1 MDTQTDV
8 QIFLATERGR
18 SESEGFR
25 SYHTFKFGAYRQEG
39 RQPFGALQLLN
50 DDVLRPGAS
59 LSLRV
64 EQPTEVLLLPLV
76 GGLEY
81 GCGAVSDFLEP
92 GGAAWLSLAAD
103 ESYTVTNPYETEY
116 INVLHCWRLVN
127 EAQGTPKIRPFA
139 IDVSHR
145 NKLLPLGSPAT
156 QACWIGQFDGRAE
169 GRYSLTDAQAN
180 VFVLVLQGAF
190 EVANRLL
197 EAKDGLAL
205 RGVQDA
211 QIEFEALSEE
221 AILLLLEC

>member
-8 QIFLATERGR
+8 QIFLATERGC
-18 SESEGFR
+18 SESEGLR
-25 SYHTFKFGAYRQEG
+25 SYHTFNFGAYRQEG
-39 RQPFGALQLLN
+39 RRPFGALQLLN

-76 GGLEY
+76 GGLGY
-81 GCGAVSDFLEP
+81 GCGGVSDFLEP
-92 GGAAWLSLAAD
+92 GQAGWFSLAAN

-116 INVLHCWRLVN
+116 INVLHIWLTVDTAER
-127 EAQGTPKIRPFA
+127 GSKIQTVS
-139 IDVSHR
+139 IDFGHR
-145 NKLLPLGSPAT
+145 NALVALGSPVPH
-156 QACWIGQFDGRAE
+156 ACCIGLFDGRAE
-169 GRYSLTDAQAN
+169 GVYSLTDAQAN

-205 RGVQDA
+205 RSVQDA
-211 QIEFEALSEE
+211 QIEFEALSEN
-221 AILLLLEC
+221 AILLLIEC